1 MARRLLTIF
10 FLKKIPSGNFDLLD
24 DEASQA
30 QVVTATLTKLS
41 GKGGKIANGGTIIWT
56 SAEEDTEDTF
66 SFTVAAM
73 GRYSFCISVQ
83 PTGDDDDV
91 SQQETYPIGFN
102 LRLDPLPRSL
112 PQEESGPEAET
123 GMHLIETASYIENDW
138 KNLMDHFSYLRSR
151 EATYVQ
157 LTNQISDRLIGWN
170 IVEALLVVCMAVG
183 QVIYWKKFFE
193 TRRYL

>member
-1 MARRLLTIF
+1 
-10 FLKKIPSGNFDLLD
+10 
-24 DEASQA
+24 
-30 QVVTATLTKLS
+30 VTATLTKLS
-41 GKGGKIANGGTIIWT
+41 GKDGKIASGGTTIWT

-66 SFTVAAM
+66 SFTVDAI

-83 PTGDDDDV
+83 PMGDDDDV
-91 SQQETYPIGFN
+91 RGQQETYPVGFN

-112 PQEESGPEAET
+112 PNNESGPEAEI
-123 GMHLIETASYIENDW
+123 GMHLIETASVIENDW

-157 LTNQISDRLIGWN
+157 LTNQISERLLGWN
-170 IVEALLVVCMAVG
+170 IVEALLVVTMAVG
-183 QVIYWKKFFE
+183 QVVYWKKFFE